1 MPLIKRYP
9 NRKLYRTE
17 AKRYITL
24 EEIASLVQAGQDV
37 QIVDHET
44 GGDLTD
50 VTLAQIIF
58 AQARQRATSFSRT
71 VLAHLIRAGGMPSD
85 TWQRELESSIGV
97 LLAEGEL
104 SPTGAERLRELLAP
118 AQPEEVSL
126 SAIVEHRFQT
136 ALSRLNL
143 PSQADVGRLR
153 AQLDELARRLE
164 ELDSQKKTELK
175 EAG

>member
-9 NRKLYRTE
+9 NRKLYNTE

-24 EEIASLVQAGQDV
+24 EEIASLVQSGQDV
-37 QIVDHET
+37 QVVDHGT
-44 GGDLTD
+44 GDDLTD

-71 VLAHLIRAGGMPSD
+71 VLAHLIRAGAMPSD
-85 TWQRELESSIGV
+85 AWRQQLQSSIEA
-97 LLAEGEL
+97 LLLEGEL

-118 AQPEEVSL
+118 AQSGDGSL
-126 SAIVEHRFQT
+126 SAIVERRFQT